1 MVDTPGGWDDL
12 WGIVGES
19 LLGGV
24 HHALNNRV
32 AALSAIAQ
40 VLRAGMNDAAPLVR
54 SLSDEVSRLEGTVAM
69 LTMLRRATSRRPEP
83 VQLPE
88 LVATLTPILE
98 QHNDLKETV
107 FVTGEDPGVL
117 PVLAERDL
125 LTRVLL
131 TLMVSAGLE
140 AESTRSRRVLVS
152 YRGDEAVVTVRV
164 CRDETEGGVEREEDD
179 DILRLDASAAGEA
192 ALAMDGELT
201 VTRDQVDGTC
211 YDLRLPTL
219 IEARRASGGR

>member
-1 MVDTPGGWDDL
+1 MLECLRYDGYDWEP
-12 WGIVGES
+12 
-19 LLGGV
+19 
-24 HHALNNRV
+24 ALNGDIV
-32 AALSAIAQ
+32 ETE
-40 VLRAGMNDAAPLVR
+40 AGTTIHWHSEFTSKIPFTGWL
-54 SLSDEVSRLEGTVAM
+54 
-69 LTMLRRATSRRPEP
+69 LRR
-83 VQLPE
+83 
-88 LVATLTPILE
+88 
-98 QHNDLKETV
+98 
-107 FVTGEDPGVL
+107 G
-117 PVLAERDL
+117 